1 MSMGLAHAHA
11 ATPCHRCQ
19 SPCEAEDIRC
29 PICGIARAALQNVQ
43 REQVQILRCNDCGAA
58 MKYSAEQAGIKCGFC
73 GSKLA
78 LETPTDPIEQAEFAV
93 PFAVTPQQ
101 AHGVLHQWL
110 GKQGFFTPSDLQS
123 KAQLESLRPLWWAS
137 WLVDARTLVSWT
149 ADSNAGSGRSAWAP
163 HSGQHRLDFERLVV
177 SASRGLTFDET
188 AKLATCTN
196 LASAQSSWQEGGG
209 PMIEQF
215 DAQRSA
221 ARRIVVR
228 AIEATAANRL
238 RQGIIPGSTYRNVHV
253 AVLLEGLVTRRFLLP
268 AFVLAYRYDGKL
280 FRAIVHGQDAGC
292 VFGDVPKSFWKIL
305 LVVVGGLLLVA
316 GALAVFAALGR

>member
-1 MSMGLAHAHA
+1 MSMGLAQARA
-11 ATPCHRCQ
+11 VTPCNRCQ
-19 SPCEAEDIRC
+19 SPCEVEDIRC
-29 PICGIARAALQNVQ
+29 PICGIARAALANVQ
-43 REQVQILRCNDCGAA
+43 REQVQILRCHDCGAA
-58 MKYSAEQAGIKCGFC
+58 MKYSAEQAGVKCGFC
-73 GSKLA
+73 GSKLE
-78 LETPTDPIEQAEFAV
+78 LETPTDPIEQAELAV
-93 PFAVTPQQ
+93 PFSVTPQE

-110 GKQGFFTPSDLQS
+110 GKQGFFTPSDLQG

-163 HSGQHRLDFERLVV
+163 HSGQQRLDFERLVV

-196 LASAQSSWQEGGG
+196 LATAQTSWQEGGG

-221 ARRIVVR
+221 ARRIVVS
-228 AIEATAANRL
+228 AIEATAATRL
-238 RQGIIPGSTYRNVHV
+238 RQGVIPGNTYRNVHA
-253 AVLLEGLVTRRFLLP
+253 AVLLEGLITRRFLLP

-280 FRAIVHGQDAGC
+280 FRAIVHGQDATC
-292 VFGDVPKSFWKIL
+292 VFGAVPRSFWKIL
-305 LVVVGGLLLVA
+305 LVVAGGLLLVA
-316 GALAVFAALGR
+316 GALALFAALGR